1 MGVFLVLVL
10 GMMIAGKSKGK
21 ITTGRT
27 ARMAEKLAAVG
38 TALKQIRERK
48 HNRVTL
54 WCGKPHYWIKGSFRA
69 IGTQFQTLLG
79 NSPTVFLPD
88 AQRSLLVIGT
98 PGSGKTASVIDSALE
113 SAFTQ
118 GFPVILYD
126 KKGDVRFVG

>member
-1 MGVFLVLVL
+1 M
-10 GMMIAGKSKGK
+10 
-21 ITTGRT
+21 
-27 ARMAEKLAAVG
+27 ARSAEKLAAVG
-38 TALKQIRERK
+38 TALKQMRERK

-54 WCGKPHYWIKGSFRA
+54 WCGKPRYWIKGSFQ
-69 IGTQFQTLLG
+69 IVGTHLQTLLG
-79 NSPTVFLPD
+79 KPPTIFLPD

-126 KKGDVRFVG
+126 KKGGVDSLARNQS